1 MAGQGVGLERAAGHT
16 MSVALALNS
25 SKEIWPSP
33 SVSYLAISTPMRSE
47 RTSVKEPALTSRLD
61 TSAICSKACRKRNG
75 DGSDDGSGSRLEYAV
90 QGLRQLEGSP
100 CPLPPAPCPL
110 PAARCPLPAARC
122 PCCLI
127 LTCRPLPLPVLPH
140 PDLPQHLPQL
150 EGVDLTIPREAVHP
164 VEDVLPQHQGLALTQ
179 VGAKCVAE
187 RIAGLCRAGVRVR
200 VGWGARAGWG

>member
-100 CPLPPAPCPL
+100 CPQPPAPSPP
-110 PAARCPLPAARC
+110 PAARC
-122 PCCLI
+122 
-127 LTCRPLPLPVLPH
+127 PLPVLPH

>member
-122 PCCLI
+122 P
-127 LTCRPLPLPVLPH
+127 LPVLPH

>member
-1 MAGQGVGLERAAGHT
+1 MERAAGHT

-100 CPLPPAPCPL
+100 
-110 PAARCPLPAARC
+110 
-122 PCCLI
+122 
-127 LTCRPLPLPVLPH
+127 RPLPLPVLPH